1 MNITLCS
8 SFRTSCDYLRRYYQ
22 QAKALRH
29 RLQTRGDT
37 LRFVWGEGDSR
48 DGTLTLLRLMATELG
63 DARIVDCE
71 HGGAAWGSVVNA
83 ARFKQLAYVASRVW
97 AAIPADS
104 DVMVWVESDLI
115 WDAATMTSL
124 IGQVAQY
131 GAISPMVLLERK
143 GWPKGSFYDTFCFR
157 LDGQH
162 FEHHPPYHTGY
173 NPDQPFRVDSAGSCM
188 AMRGDIAQRITFD
201 DSTIFPD
208 ICRQIAAGGSAVYV
222 DPGLAV
228 YHL

>member
-8 SFRTSCDYLRRYYQ
+8 SFRTSGDALRRYYQ
-22 QAKALRH
+22 QAQALRYH
-29 RLQTRGDT
+29 LQARGDT
-37 LRFVWGEGDSR
+37 LHFVWGEGDSR
-48 DGTLTLLRLMATELG
+48 DGTLTLLKVMATELG
-63 DARIVDCE
+63 NAQIVDCA
-71 HGGAAWGSVVNA
+71 HGGPAFGSVVNA

-104 DVMVWVESDLI
+104 DVVVWVESDLI
-115 WDAATMTSL
+115 WDAATMTNL
-124 IGQVAQY
+124 IDQVAEY
-131 GAISPMVLLERK
+131 GAISPMVLLARK
-143 GWPKGSFYDTFCFR
+143 GWSTEALYDTWAFR
-157 LDGQH
+157 LNGEH

-201 DSTIFPD
+201 DNTLFSEIS
-208 ICRQIAAGGSAVYV
+208 RQISFGGSAVYV

-228 YHL
+228 RHL